1 MAGGAI
7 TTASDIYS
15 LGVILYELLAGERI
29 SAVRGRLR
37 GDMENVAAMALR
49 VEPERRYA
57 SVADFAEDARRAA
70 EGYPVRARPD
80 TIAYRACRF
89 VSRRPVE
96 TVVILAM
103 AVAMTA
109 AGSVAFAQY
118 RSARERFNQVRNI
131 ANSFLFEV
139 YDAIADLPGTTQAR
153 MIVARRAQQYLD
165 VLSRE
170 HSSELSLQ
178 MELAT
183 SRKLGDILGKPF
195 APNLGDTAGALEN
208 YRKAAAVLESVD
220 AAGHADA
227 ALLTEWGKV
236 CGLEGFI
243 AIRRDRPA
251 EAVSFGEQSVALLE
265 RAAALQPASR
275 DAQYALLNGRVSLA
289 MTQMELGNALND
301 IARLR
306 TAESLDEQVLIA
318 ARQIRTESPGDQRWA
333 LLVGKACEYL
343 AFVESDIATRT
354 GDRNY
359 QERCLRHMQEQVE
372 IDRWLYARNPDR
384 YRRHLA
390 DAFADLSRAWLNSG
404 DARQSEH
411 AARESLR
418 RFMEIAA
425 ADASNVEAARD
436 VFVAHW
442 LLARALHAEHR
453 TAEAGPEFEKVLSG
467 YEWIHQRNPV
477 DQPLQVV
484 AEACDRL
491 AAYRM
496 AAGDREAAVAF
507 YQRNIEMLAESK
519 GVTEKVMLARDY
531 GLAGDA
537 VAATDKSRAQAYYR
551 QAASLWESL
560 RNSRQ
565 LPAEYADNPAAM
577 WRANSP

>member
-265 RAAALQPASR
+265 RAAALQP
-275 DAQYALLNGRVSLA
+275 
-289 MTQMELGNALND
+289 
-301 IARLR
+301 
-306 TAESLDEQVLIA
+306 
-318 ARQIRTESPGDQRWA
+318 
-333 LLVGKACEYL
+333 
-343 AFVESDIATRT
+343 
-354 GDRNY
+354 
-359 QERCLRHMQEQVE
+359 
-372 IDRWLYARNPDR
+372 
-384 YRRHLA
+384 
-390 DAFADLSRAWLNSG
+390 
-404 DARQSEH
+404 
-411 AARESLR
+411 
-418 RFMEIAA
+418 
-425 ADASNVEAARD
+425 
-436 VFVAHW
+436 
-442 LLARALHAEHR
+442 
-453 TAEAGPEFEKVLSG
+453 
-467 YEWIHQRNPV
+467 
-477 DQPLQVV
+477 
-484 AEACDRL
+484 
-491 AAYRM
+491 
-496 AAGDREAAVAF
+496 
-507 YQRNIEMLAESK
+507 
-519 GVTEKVMLARDY
+519 
-531 GLAGDA
+531 
-537 VAATDKSRAQAYYR
+537 
-551 QAASLWESL
+551 
-560 RNSRQ
+560 
-565 LPAEYADNPAAM
+565 
-577 WRANSP
+577 